1 MEGATKR
8 MSVLEELQEA
18 TAAAAA
24 IAGPATVGLRFGW
37 RPASG
42 VVIAPDRVLT
52 CAHAVR
58 REDVTAVFAD
68 GRRES
73 GRPAAVDAA
82 GDLAVI
88 AVATGDAP
96 AIEWCDGEPALGTPV
111 FALARLGD
119 GGLRVTS
126 GAVSALGR
134 SFRGPRGRRIAGSI
148 EHTAAVARGSAGG
161 PLADAAGRLMGLST
175 VRLDGGLVLALAA
188 DIDLRGRAGALAR
201 GEAPVRRTLGV
212 GVISSR
218 AARRMRRAVGLPERD
233 GLLVREVQPDGPAAA
248 AGVEPGDLIVAAGG
262 RPVASI
268 DDLHAALDGAGAG
281 ELALGLVRGD
291 AEREVAVTAEEG

>member
-1 MEGATKR
+1 MG
-8 MSVLEELQEA
+8 VLEELEAA

-24 IAGPATVGLRFGW
+24 EAGPATVGLRFGW

-42 VVIAPDRVLT
+42 VVIARDRVLT

-58 REDVTAVFAD
+58 RDDATAVFAG
-68 GRRES
+68 GRREA
-73 GRPAAVDAA
+73 GRPAAVDAV

-88 AVATGDAP
+88 AVETGDAP
-96 AIEWCDGEPALGTPV
+96 AVEWRASEPGLGRPV

-161 PLADAAGRLMGLST
+161 PLVDAGGRLVGLST
-175 VRLDGGLVLALAA
+175 VRLDGGLVLAVAA
-188 DIDLRGRAGALAR
+188 DADLRDRADALAR
-201 GEAPVRRTLGV
+201 GEAPARRTLGV
-212 GVISSR
+212 GVVSSR

-233 GLLVREVQPDGPAAA
+233 GLLVREVQAGGAAAA
-248 AGVEPGDLIVAAGG
+248 AGVEPGDLIVAAAG

-268 DDLHAALDGAGAG
+268 DDLHAALDDADDG
-281 ELALGLVRGD
+281 EIALGLVRGD
-291 AEREVAVTAEEG
+291 AGRQVVVTAGEG

>member
-1 MEGATKR
+1 MN
-8 MSVLEELQEA
+8 VLEELQEA
-18 TAAAAA
+18 TASAAAT
-24 IAGPATVGLRFGW
+24 AGPATVGLRFGW

-42 VVIAPDRVLT
+42 VVIGRDRVLT

-58 REDVTAVFAD
+58 RDEVTAVFAD
-68 GRRES
+68 GRREA

-82 GDLAVI
+82 GDLAVV
-88 AVATGDAP
+88 AVETGDAP
-96 AIEWCDGEPALGTPV
+96 AIEWGDAAPALGAPV

-148 EHTAAVARGSAGG
+148 EHTAPVARGSAGG
-161 PLADAAGRLMGLST
+161 PLADAGGRLVGLST

-188 DIDLRGRAGALAR
+188 DADLRARADALAR

-218 AARRMRRAVGLPERD
+218 AARRMRRAVGLSERD
-233 GLLVREVQPDGPAAA
+233 GLLVREVQAGGPAAA
-248 AGVEPGDLIVAAGG
+248 AGVEPGDLIVTAGG

-268 DDLHAALDGAGAG
+268 DDLHAALDGAGDG
-281 ELALGLVRGD
+281 GLALGLVRGD
-291 AEREVAVTAEEG
+291 SDREVLVATEEG

>member
-1 MEGATKR
+1 MN
-8 MSVLEELQEA
+8 VLEELQQATA
-18 TAAAAA
+18 TAAAKAE
-24 IAGPATVGLRFGW
+24 PAVVGLRFGW

-42 VVIAPDRVLT
+42 VVIGPDRVLT

-58 REDVTAVFAD
+58 RDDVMAVFAG
-68 GRRES
+68 GRVAT
-73 GRPAAVDAA
+73 GRPVAVDAA
-82 GDLAVI
+82 GDVAVI
-88 AVATGDAP
+88 DVETGDAP
-96 AIEWCDGEPALGTPV
+96 AIEWREEPSAMGTPV

-119 GGLRVTS
+119 GGLRATS

-161 PLADAAGRLMGLST
+161 PLVDAAGRLVGLSS

-188 DIDLRGRAGALAR
+188 DADLRARADALAR
-201 GEAPVRRTLGV
+201 GEAPTRRSLGV
-212 GVISSR
+212 GVVSAR

-233 GLLVREVQPDGPAAA
+233 GLLVREVQPGGPAAA

-262 RPVASI
+262 RPVSSI
-268 DDLHAALDGAGAG
+268 DDLHAALDGAGDAAI
-281 ELALGLVRGD
+281 ALGLVRGESD
-291 AEREVAVTAEEG
+291 REALVTAVEG

>member
-1 MEGATKR
+1 MD
-8 MSVLEELQEA
+8 VLEELQQATA
-18 TAAAAA
+18 TAAAKVE
-24 IAGPATVGLRFGW
+24 PAVVGLRFGW

-42 VVIAPDRVLT
+42 VVIGPDRVLT

-58 REDVTAVFAD
+58 RDDVTVVFAD
-68 GRRES
+68 GRTAK

-82 GDLAVI
+82 GDVAVI
-88 AVATGDAP
+88 AVETGDAP
-96 AIEWCDGEPALGTPV
+96 AIEWREEPAALGTPV

-119 GGLRVTS
+119 GGLRATS
-126 GAVSALGR
+126 GAVSAVGR

-161 PLADAAGRLMGLST
+161 PLVDAAGRLVGLSS

-188 DIDLRGRAGALAR
+188 DADLRTRADALAR
-201 GEAPVRRTLGV
+201 GEAPLGRTLGV
-212 GVISSR
+212 GVVSAR

-233 GLLVREVQPDGPAAA
+233 GLLVREVQAGGPAAA

-268 DDLHAALDGAGAG
+268 DDLHAALDSAGNAPI
-281 ELALGLVRGD
+281 ALGLVRGESD
-291 AEREVAVTAEEG
+291 REALVTAVEG

>member
-1 MEGATKR
+1 MG
-8 MSVLEELQEA
+8 VLDELQAA

-24 IAGPATVGLRFGW
+24 EAGPATVGLRFGW

-42 VVIAPDRVLT
+42 VVIARDRVLT

-58 REDVTAVFAD
+58 RDDVTAVFAD
-68 GRRES
+68 GRREA
-73 GRPAAVDAA
+73 GRPAAVDGA

-88 AVATGDAP
+88 AVATGDVP
-96 AIEWCDGEPALGTPV
+96 AVEWRESEPGLGTPA

-119 GGLRVTS
+119 GGLRITS

-134 SFRGPRGRRIAGSI
+134 LFRGPRGRRIGGSI

-161 PLADAAGRLMGLST
+161 PLVDAEGRLLGLNT
-175 VRLDGGLVLALAA
+175 VRLEGGLVLALAA
-188 DIDLRGRAGALAR
+188 DADLRARADALAR

-212 GVISSR
+212 GVVSSR

-233 GLLVREVQPDGPAAA
+233 GLLVREVQAGGPAAA
-248 AGVEPGDLIVAAGG
+248 AGVELGDLIVAAAG
-262 RPVASI
+262 RPIASI
-268 DDLHAALDGAGAG
+268 DDLHAALDDAGDG
-281 ELALGLVRGD
+281 EIAVGLVRGD
-291 AEREVAVTAEEG
+291 ADREVVVTAGEG

>member
-1 MEGATKR
+1 M
-8 MSVLEELQEA
+8 LEELQDAAA
-18 TAAAAA
+18 TAAAS
-24 IAGPATVGLRFGW
+24 AGPATVGLRFGW

-42 VVIAPDRVLT
+42 VVIAQDRVLT

-58 REDVTAVFAD
+58 RDEVTAIFAD
-68 GRRES
+68 GRRET

-82 GDLAVI
+82 GDLAVV
-88 AVATGDAP
+88 AVETGDVA
-96 AIEWCDGEPALGTPV
+96 AIGWREGPVNLGTPV

-148 EHTAAVARGSAGG
+148 EHTAPVARGSAGG
-161 PLADAAGRLMGLST
+161 PLVDAAGRLAGLST
-175 VRLDGGLVLALAA
+175 VRLAGGLVLALAA
-188 DIDLRGRAGALAR
+188 DADLRTRADALGR

-218 AARRMRRAVGLPERD
+218 ATRRMRRAVGLPERD
-233 GLLVREVQPDGPAAA
+233 GLLVREVQAGGPAAA
-248 AGVEPGDLIVAAGG
+248 AGVEPGDLIVAAAG

-268 DDLHAALDGAGAG
+268 DDLHAALDGAGDG
-281 ELALGLVRGD
+281 GIALGLVRGESD
-291 AEREVAVTAEEG
+291 REVLVTTGEG

>member
-1 MEGATKR
+1 
-8 MSVLEELQEA
+8 MSVLEELHAA

-24 IAGPATVGLRFGW
+24 AAGPAVVGLRFGW

-42 VVIAPDRVLT
+42 VLIAPGRVLT

-58 REDVTAVFAD
+58 RDEAAAVFAD
-68 GRRES
+68 GRREP

-88 AVATGDAP
+88 AVETGDVQ
-96 AIEWCDGEPALGTPV
+96 AIDWREEPVDLGMPV

-148 EHTAAVARGSAGG
+148 EHTAPVARGSAGG
-161 PLADAAGRLMGLST
+161 PLVDADGRLVGLST
-175 VRLDGGLVLALAA
+175 VRLDGGLVLALAGDAELRTRA
-188 DIDLRGRAGALAR
+188 DALAR
-201 GEAPVRRTLGV
+201 GEPPVRRTLGV
-212 GVISSR
+212 GVVTSR

-233 GLLVREVQPDGPAAA
+233 GLLVREVQAGGPAAV
-248 AGVEPGDLIVAAGG
+248 AGVEPGDLIVAAAG
-262 RPVASI
+262 RPIASI
-268 DDLHAALDGAGAG
+268 DDLHDALDGAGHG
-281 ELALGLVRGD
+281 EIALGLVRGESD
-291 AEREVAVTAEEG
+291 REVLVTAEEG

>member
-1 MEGATKR
+1 
-8 MSVLEELQEA
+8 MSVLEELQQA
-18 TAAAAA
+18 TAGVAAS
-24 IAGPATVGLRFGW
+24 AGPATVGLRFGW

-42 VVIAPDRVLT
+42 VVIAQDRVLT

-58 REDVTAVFAD
+58 RDEAGAVFAD
-68 GRRES
+68 GRRDS

-88 AVATGDAP
+88 AVETGAAPVIEWRDAP
-96 AIEWCDGEPALGTPV
+96 AGLGMPV
-111 FALARLGD
+111 FALARLSD

-134 SFRGPRGRRIAGSI
+134 SFRGPRGRRIAGSV

-161 PLADAAGRLMGLST
+161 PLVDATGRLVGLSS
-175 VRLDGGLVLALAA
+175 VRLDGGLVLALTA
-188 DIDLRGRAGALAR
+188 DADLRARAEELAR

-212 GVISSR
+212 GVVSSR

-233 GLLVREVQPDGPAAA
+233 GLLVREVQVGGAAAA

-262 RPVASI
+262 IAVATI
-268 DDLHAALDGAGAG
+268 DDLHGILDGAGEAAIA
-281 ELALGLVRGD
+281 LALVRGES
-291 AEREVAVTAEEG
+291 EREVHVTVAEG

>member
-1 MEGATKR
+1 
-8 MSVLEELQEA
+8 MSVLEELHAATA
-18 TAAAAA
+18 TAAAN
-24 IAGPATVGLRFGW
+24 AGPAVVGLRFGW

-42 VVIAPDRVLT
+42 VVIGPGRVLT

-58 REDVTAVFAD
+58 RDEAGAVFAD
-68 GRRES
+68 GRREP

-88 AVATGDAP
+88 AAETADVP
-96 AIEWCDGEPALGTPV
+96 AIEWREEPVELGTPV

-161 PLADAAGRLMGLST
+161 PLVDADGRLVGLST
-175 VRLDGGLVLALAA
+175 VRIDGGLVLALAGDAELRARA
-188 DIDLRGRAGALAR
+188 DALAR
-201 GEAPVRRTLGV
+201 GETPVRRTLGV
-212 GVISSR
+212 GVVSSR
-218 AARRMRRAVGLPERD
+218 AARRMRRAVGLPQRD
-233 GLLVREVQPDGPAAA
+233 GLLVREVQAGGPAAG
-248 AGVEPGDLIVAAGG
+248 AGVEPGDLIVAAAG
-262 RPVASI
+262 RAVASI
-268 DDLHAALDGAGAG
+268 DDLHAALDGAGDG
-281 ELALGLVRGD
+281 EIALGLVRGESD
-291 AEREVAVTAEEG
+291 REVLVTAGEG

>member
-1 MEGATKR
+1 MG
-8 MSVLEELQEA
+8 VLEELEAA

-24 IAGPATVGLRFGW
+24 EAGPATVGLRFGW

-42 VVIAPDRVLT
+42 VVIARDRVLT

-58 REDVTAVFAD
+58 RDDATAVFAG
-68 GRRES
+68 GRREA
-73 GRPAAVDAA
+73 GRPAAVDAV

-88 AVATGDAP
+88 AVETGDAP
-96 AIEWCDGEPALGTPV
+96 AVEWRASEPGLGRPV

-161 PLADAAGRLMGLST
+161 PLVDAGGRLVGLST
-175 VRLDGGLVLALAA
+175 VRLDGGLVLAVAA
-188 DIDLRGRAGALAR
+188 DADLRDRADALAR
-201 GEAPVRRTLGV
+201 GEAPARRTLGV
-212 GVISSR
+212 GVVSSR

-233 GLLVREVQPDGPAAA
+233 GLLVREVQAGGAAAA
-248 AGVEPGDLIVAAGG
+248 AGVEPGDLIVAAAG

-268 DDLHAALDGAGAG
+268 DDLHAALDDADGG
-281 ELALGLVRGD
+281 EIALGLVRGD
-291 AEREVAVTAEEG
+291 ADRQVVVTAGEG

>member
-1 MEGATKR
+1 

-24 IAGPATVGLRFGW
+24 TAGPATVGLRFGW

-42 VVIAPDRVLT
+42 VVITRDRVLT
-52 CAHAVR
+52 CAYAVR
-58 REDVTAVFAD
+58 RDDVTAVFAD
-68 GRRES
+68 GRRAA

-88 AVATGDAP
+88 AVETGEAP
-96 AIEWCDGEPALGTPV
+96 AIEWSDAPVALGAPM

-148 EHTAAVARGSAGG
+148 EHTAAFARGSAGG
-161 PLADAAGRLMGLST
+161 PLVDAGGRLVGLST

-188 DIDLRGRAGALAR
+188 DADLRARADALAR
-201 GEAPVRRTLGV
+201 GEAPARRTLGV

-233 GLLVREVQPDGPAAA
+233 GLLVREVQAGGPAAA

-268 DDLHAALDGAGAG
+268 DDLHAALDGAGEG
-281 ELALGLVRGD
+281 GLALGLVRGESD
-291 AEREVAVTAEEG
+291 REVLVTTGEG

>member
-1 MEGATKR
+1 MD
-8 MSVLEELQEA
+8 VLEELQQATA
-18 TAAAAA
+18 TAAAS
-24 IAGPATVGLRFGW
+24 AGPATVGLRFGW

-42 VVIAPDRVLT
+42 VVIGPDRVLT

-58 REDVTAVFAD
+58 RDEVSVVFAD
-68 GRRES
+68 GSRET
-73 GRPAAVDAA
+73 GRPVAVDAA

-96 AIEWCDGEPALGTPV
+96 AIAWRDERAALGTPV

-119 GGLRVTS
+119 GALRVTS

-161 PLADAAGRLMGLST
+161 PLVDAAGRLVGLSS
-175 VRLDGGLVLALAA
+175 VRLDGGLVLALHA
-188 DIDLRGRAGALAR
+188 DADLRTRADDLAR

-212 GVISSR
+212 GVVSSR
-218 AARRMRRAVGLPERD
+218 AARRMRRAVGLPERE
-233 GLLVREVQPDGPAAA
+233 GLLVREVQAGGPAAA

-262 RPVASI
+262 RPVSSI
-268 DDLHAALDGAGAG
+268 DDLHAALDGAGDAG
-281 ELALGLVRGD
+281 IALGLVRGESD
-291 AEREVAVTAEEG
+291 REVLVTAEEG